1 MEMDRKIIALLVLV
15 IALIGIVYNI
25 ERTAR
30 PASYRAAAQA
40 EGGHED

>member
-1 MEMDRKIIALLVLV
+1 MEMDRKIIALVVLV

-30 PASYRAAAQA
+30 PPSYHAAVA